1 MKAKAKAVQSASP
14 YQAENADQ
22 TRASGFALDFQDLC
36 SQEMDL
42 ALGIH
47 KASLDHAVQLHSCA
61 TEMYK
66 ALDPCGTTSWF
77 VPVFEALLDTVAKS
91 FAHCVKLHGH
101 CLEMHRTWLTLL
113 PNGLEYR
120 DATSFLCETDAR
132 ADDLAYHMDTA
143 IGERHI
149 ADGEA
154 SAGLA
159 GFRAAMAAQAAES
172 GRAMRMRAA

>member
-1 MKAKAKAVQSASP
+1 MKAKAKAVQGASP
-14 YQAENADQ
+14 YQAKNADQ
-22 TRASGFALDFQDLC
+22 TRTSEFALDFQDLC

-77 VPVFEALLDTVAKS
+77 VPVFEAFLDAVAKS

-101 CLEMHRTWLTLL
+101 CMEMHRTWLTLL
-113 PNGLEYR
+113 PNGLDYSH
-120 DATSFLCETDAR
+120 ATSFISEAGAP
-132 ADDLAYHMDTA
+132 ADELAYHMDTA
-143 IGERHI
+143 IGEQHI
-149 ADGEA
+149 TDGEA
-154 SAGLA
+154 LAGLA
-159 GFRAAMAAQAAES
+159 GFRAAMAAHAARS
-172 GRAMRMRAA
+172 GRAMGMRAA